1 MRIRKNHLLL
11 LGLFSW
17 ALFSHAQTSQIEY
30 KNKFYTLLMNGQ
42 TGSVQQLYMGDE
54 PLLQPFVAD
63 EPLFRLR
70 FRDRSKNG
78 DIEEINALEAQEV
91 QCRQFPD
98 SIVLLF
104 DKFPQQG
111 LRAEVVVGT
120 TKKSPDIHW
129 NIRVWNANKGGDKY
143 LDHIDFPRLVVPN
156 DLIGLGG
163 RGRLF
168 WPAQEGCLVDNVDFR
183 SRGGVPHQELGFPS
197 AGWGGCYPTSAQMQ
211 FMAHYNDKAG
221 LYIATHD
228 ISGCPKGFEF
238 AKTQK
243 NGIMLELRLFTNG
256 TQGDYQ
262 LPYDVVTSVFQGDW
276 HDAADLYRNW
286 VQHSEMPLPP
296 KIAEN
301 PDLPEWYHDSP
312 VVITYP
318 VRGKFD
324 MGDMTPNKLYPYTN
338 ALPIIENYG
347 KMLNSR
353 IMALLMHWEGS
364 APWSPPYVWPPYG
377 GEEKLNEFISGL
389 HAKNNLIGLYAS
401 GIGYTLR
408 SNTDTTYNNYREYE
422 EKGLKRVMKVGPNGD
437 LAWNNVC
444 AGPNAQRLGW
454 DMCPANEFVTEV
466 VTSQVQQIAQHEV
479 DYVQYFDQNLGG
491 GAYHCYGDKEH
502 HHPYGPGKWLTE
514 AMQHVLDN
522 CRTAASLSNR
532 KMLVGCEAAA
542 AEPFMQY
549 LRFNDARAT
558 INLSVGIPVPAYA
571 YVYHEYVN
579 NFMGNQ
585 NQVSGCI
592 DHRLSPYNLQQRLA
606 YAFVAGDMFTFII
619 RDDGDLIWD
628 WDGSWEGLMPN
639 QQNAIDLVRNLNAWR
654 RESGKDFLVYGRMLK
669 PLEFS
674 GSYPVPMY
682 NKIVC
687 RDMLFAS
694 VFSCQWEHNGRKAQ
708 FFVNYLPDKQTIQL
722 CEKPRK
728 ARLHINPSDN
738 KGTPLRGNCIELPP
752 LNAVMVTY

>member
-1 MRIRKNHLLL
+1 MKTKKHRLLL
-11 LGLFSW
+11 FTFLWFFFASQ
-17 ALFSHAQTSQIEY
+17 AQTQQIEY
-30 KNKFYTLLMNGQ
+30 KNKFYTLHMDGHRG
-42 TGSVQQLYMGDE
+42 TVRQLYMGDE
-54 PLLQPFVAD
+54 PLLHPSEAD

-78 DIEEINALEAQEV
+78 DIVEFNAHQAKQV
-91 QCRQFPD
+91 QCRQATD
-98 SIVLLF
+98 SIIFHF
-104 DKFPQQG
+104 DRFPQKG
-111 LRAEVVVGT
+111 LRTEVVIRT
-120 TKKSPDIHW
+120 SKKSPDIHW
-129 NIRVWNANKGGDKY
+129 NIRVFNKEDDKY

-168 WPAQEGCLVDNVDFR
+168 WPAQEGCLVDDIDFR
-183 SRGGVPHQELGFPS
+183 SRGGVQHQDLGFPS
-197 AGWGGCYPTSAQMQ
+197 AGWGGSYPTSAQMQ

-221 LYIATHD
+221 LYLATHD
-228 ISGCPKGFEF
+228 PYGGQKGFEF
-238 AKTQK
+238 TKTEK
-243 NGIMLELRLFTNG
+243 NGILLELRLFSNG

-262 LPYDVVTSVFQGDW
+262 LPYDVVTSVFHGDW
-276 HDAADLYRNW
+276 YDAADLYRNW
-286 VQHSEMPLPP
+286 VLKSDLPLPP

-318 VRGKFD
+318 IRGKFD
-324 MGDMTPNKLYPYTN
+324 MGDMTPNQLYPYEN
-338 ALPIIENYG
+338 ALPIIDRYAQE
-347 KMLNSR
+347 LDSR

-364 APWSPPYVWPPYG
+364 APWAPPYVWPPYG
-377 GEEKLNEFISGL
+377 GEEKLNDFIHGL
-389 HAKNNLIGLYAS
+389 HAKDNLIGLYAS

-422 EKGLKRVMKVGPNGD
+422 EKGLKRVMKVAPNGE

-444 AGPNAQRLGW
+444 AGTYAQRLGW
-454 DMCPANEFVTEV
+454 DMCPANKFVTDV
-466 VTSQVQQIAQHEV
+466 VASQVRQIARHEV

-502 HHPYGPGKWLTE
+502 NHPYGPGEWLTK
-514 AMQHVLDN
+514 AMQHVLDS
-522 CRTAASLSNR
+522 CCIAANLSDR

-542 AEPFMQY
+542 AEPFMKY

-592 DHRLSPYNLQQRLA
+592 NHELSPYNLLQRLA
-606 YAFVAGDMFTFII
+606 YAFVAGDMLTLII

-628 WDGSWEGLMPN
+628 WDGAWDGFMPN
-639 QQNAIDLVRNLNAWR
+639 QHQTIELVRNLNSWR
-654 RESGKDFLVYGRMLK
+654 RHAGKDFLVYGQMLK

-682 NKIVC
+682 NKQVW
-687 RDMLFAS
+687 RDILFAS
-694 VFSCQWEHNGRKAQ
+694 VFTSRWEFRGHKAQ
-708 FFVNYLPDKQTIQL
+708 FFVNYLPDMEQTIHL
-722 CEKPRK
+722 HEKPRK
-728 ARLHINPSDN
+728 ARLHTNPSDTE
-738 KGTPLRGNCIELPP
+738 GTPLRTADIVLPP
-752 LNAVMVTY
+752 LSAVMITYP